1 MKTERVKFFG
11 LRKESEEKQGIPHQE
26 QRMKAGR
33 GGGGFVF
40 MGDGI
45 DDPLVS

>member
-33 GGGGFVF
+33 GGGALYLWG
-40 MGDGI
+40 MELMI
-45 DDPLVS
+45 H